1 MSVQTDVR
9 DELLATIL
17 KTAPVG
23 ILVIEAE
30 TLRILLANEQIKAI
44 LDPEWAGRDL
54 TGYTVLDVLAG
65 IPPVQFRA
73 AVQSV
78 AHSGKTLHFQDYAYD
93 GFARGRTYWNDDL
106 TPLHDADGHCYAV
119 MLTSVETTAH
129 VLARQRLEATNAALT
144 AINSLAL
151 RVNATKDLPTI
162 FQYAL
167 DTLLDLLR
175 LDQGAVGQMDYQDG
189 ALRLVADRSPSAAR
203 RNIRIPLAASGT
215 LRLLDEQKSPLA
227 IVDVTTDTRLSDDE
241 RVTLVANDVKSAL
254 FVPIL
259 VDGTLFGTIGLDA
272 TTAPR
277 VFTAEEI
284 ALAETVGNQLAVAI
298 RNAQLHDQMQQRMTE
313 LATFAEVGG
322 TVAASLDFDE
332 VVNRVLAAIAALIPH
347 DRAFL
352 MLDESPDA
360 LRVVATRGEAAR
372 GGPQLDAFVPKKDS
386 LNGWVFEQCQPLCVA
401 DIHKARHTRRTY
413 FPPTSDLQLRS
424 VLCVPLI
431 ARGRAIGTI
440 YLARYV
446 PDAYTDHDLERLS
459 MVAMQA
465 AVAIGNASLY
475 REVSSRAT
483 ELATLN
489 EVTIALAGSLT
500 LSDVLSRIL
509 AEIARVVPYDAAF
522 VALPTE
528 DRTRLKVVSL
538 SGRRNIHELGTEI
551 PAEKSIIGRVFQQNE
566 PALLSD
572 LAIAHEWLA
581 IAYRSDN
588 DSLLTGRAV
597 IAVPLCAMEETVG
610 VLYLAR
616 DRKDGY
622 GPADLERLLRF
633 TPVMGVAITNAHL
646 YMQSQQ
652 QIGQLQRLNDE
663 LETLQEVGLATTG
676 MLDLPAVLSRVLAE
690 ISRVVPVQQ
699 GMICLD
705 VPERGVLRVEAGAGS
720 VIEPLMGTEM
730 QIGHSLNGT
739 VYTRGETICVDDFWE
754 SDEWL
759 ARSHRITVE
768 KDDLRSILC
777 APLRIGGQS
786 IGTIYLAH
794 GTPAIYHAEDVDR
807 IERYSSQV
815 AVAVANARLFAQV
828 QRQVDELRSL
838 NSELETMH
846 EIGMAVS
853 ASLDPAVVLPR
864 VLTEI
869 RGIIP
874 AESGYVTLLEP
885 DGETLRIV
893 GDFGFDTPR
902 TGERMPVGK
911 SINGAIVQSRRTL
924 RIGDVWADPAWR
936 AAWHNAPAQIAPR
949 MRNLLGTPLIVAG
962 TVIGTLYLVH
972 STPDIF
978 TDDDAERLER
988 YAAQTAI
995 AVANARLYEQIQAQV
1010 AELRRLN
1017 TDLETANQHKSEF
1030 LATMSHELR
1039 TPLNAIIGFSELLE
1053 DEIVIDEGERRE
1065 CLADIHSSAHHLLSL
1080 INDVLDVAKIESGK
1094 MEMRPVAF
1102 AIAHELHEAERLMA
1116 PLIHANQ
1123 QTLSVS
1129 VAPETPPVYADRA
1142 RFRQIVLNVLSNANK
1157 FTPEGGRIAIVA
1169 EGFED
1174 TVRIRVTDTGIGIG
1188 PDDAHKVFEAFRQID
1203 GSLSRRY
1210 NGTGLG
1216 LALTKR
1222 LVELQGGTID
1232 FESELSVGT
1241 TFTITVPAAR
1251 EGREEGLRT
1260 ED

>member
-30 TLRILLANEQIKAI
+30 TLRILLANEQVQRM
-44 LDPEWAGRDL
+44 LDPEWAERDL
-54 TGYTVLDVLAG
+54 TGYTVLDVLTG
-65 IPPVQFRA
+65 IPPTQLRA

-78 AHSGKTLHFQDYAYD
+78 AHSGAPVHLEDFAYD

-106 TPLHDADGHCYAV
+106 TPLHDDAGRCYAV
-119 MLTSVETTAH
+119 LLTLVETTAH
-129 VLARQRLEATNAALT
+129 VLARRRLEETNAALT
-144 AINSLAL
+144 AINA
-151 RVNATKDLPTI
+151 
-162 FQYAL
+162 
-167 DTLLDLLR
+167 
-175 LDQGAVGQMDYQDG
+175 
-189 ALRLVADRSPSAAR
+189 
-203 RNIRIPLAASGT
+203 
-215 LRLLDEQKSPLA
+215 
-227 IVDVTTDTRLSDDE
+227 
-241 RVTLVANDVKSAL
+241 
-254 FVPIL
+254 
-259 VDGTLFGTIGLDA
+259 
-272 TTAPR
+272 
-277 VFTAEEI
+277 
-284 ALAETVGNQLAVAI
+284 
-298 RNAQLHDQMQQRMTE
+298 
-313 LATFAEVGG
+313 LATFAEADG
-322 TVAASLDFDE
+322 TAAASLDFDE
-332 VVNRVLAAIAALIPH
+332 VVNRVLAAVAALIPH

-352 MLDESPDA
+352 MLDDSPTA
-360 LRVVATRGEAAR
+360 LRVVASRPASAR
-372 GGPQLDAFVPKKDS
+372 GGPQLGALVPKRDS
-386 LNGWVFEQCQPLCVA
+386 LNGWVFEHCQPICVT
-401 DIHKARHTRRTY
+401 DIRDARNTTRTY
-413 FPPTSDLQLRS
+413 FPPTRDPHLRA
-424 VLCVPLI
+424 VLCLPLI

-446 PDAYTDHDLERLS
+446 ADTYADDDLER
-459 MVAMQA
+459 MRVVATQA
-465 AVAIGNASLY
+465 AAAIANALLY
-475 REVSSRAT
+475 REVSARAT

-500 LSDVLSRIL
+500 LADVLSRIL

-528 DRTRLKVVSL
+528 DRTHLKVVSL
-538 SGRRNIHELGTEI
+538 SGRRNIHALGTEI
-551 PAEKSIIGRVFQQNE
+551 PTEKSIIGRVFRHNE
-566 PALLSD
+566 PALLPD
-572 LAIAHEWLA
+572 LAAAHEWLA
-581 IAYRSDN
+581 IAYP
-588 DSLLTGRAV
+588 TIGGRQIGEQAV
-597 IAVPLCAMEETVG
+597 IAVPLRAMEETVG
-610 VLYLAR
+610 VLYLAQAQ
-616 DRKDGY
+616 KGGY

-633 TPVMGVAITNAHL
+633 TPVMGVAIANAHL
-646 YMQSQQ
+646 YTQSQQ

-663 LETLQEVGLATTG
+663 LEALRAVGLATTG
-676 MLDLPAVLSRVLAE
+676 TLDLPAVLRRVLAE
-690 ISRVVPVQQ
+690 IARAVPYQQ

-705 VPERGVLRVEAGAGS
+705 VPERGVLRVEAGTGS
-720 VIEPLMGTEM
+720 VIEPLVGTEM
-730 QIGHSLNGT
+730 QIGQSLNGT
-739 VYTRGETICVDDFWE
+739 VYTRGETICVDDFWA

-759 ARSHRITVE
+759 ARSHRINVQP
-768 KDDLRSILC
+768 DDLRSILC

-794 GTPAIYHAEDVDR
+794 GTPAIYHAEDIER

-828 QRQVDELRSL
+828 RRQVDELRAL

-869 RGIIP
+869 RQIIP

-893 GDFGFDTPR
+893 GDFGFDAPR

-911 SINGAIVQSRRTL
+911 SINGTIVQSRQTV

-972 STPDIF
+972 SATDIF
-978 TDDDAERLER
+978 TEEDAARLER

-1053 DEIVIDEGERRE
+1053 DEIVIDEDERRE
-1065 CLADIHSSAHHLLSL
+1065 CLADIHSSALHLLSL
-1080 INDVLDVAKIESGK
+1080 INDVLDVAKIEAGR

-1102 AIAHELHEAERLMA
+1102 AIANELREAERLMA
-1116 PLIHANQ
+1116 PLFLANR
-1123 QTLSVS
+1123 QTLTVAI
-1129 VAPETPPVYADRA
+1129 APETPPAYADRA

-1157 FTPEGGRIAIVA
+1157 FTPEGGRITVVA
-1169 EGFED
+1169 ERDGDE
-1174 TVRIRVTDTGIGIG
+1174 VRIRVADTGIGIA

-1203 GSLSRRY
+1203 GSLSRLY
-1210 NGTGLG
+1210 SGTGLG

-1232 FESELSVGT
+1232 FVSELGVGT
-1241 TFTITVPAAR
+1241 TFTITLPAVR
-1251 EGREEGLRT
+1251 DGLRT
-1260 ED
+1260 GDIPDASDTSLGLATDSENPSAAT